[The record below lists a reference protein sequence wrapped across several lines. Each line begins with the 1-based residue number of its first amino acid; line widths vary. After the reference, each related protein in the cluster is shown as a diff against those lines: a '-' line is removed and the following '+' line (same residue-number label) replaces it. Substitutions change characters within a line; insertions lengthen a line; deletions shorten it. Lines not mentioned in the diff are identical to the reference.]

1 MKKPVPLFH
10 ELSELEHF
18 VSVCFHGLDWTSQAR
33 DLHDLAVRVAA
44 KLEPTGAKEEVGSV
58 ERLEQLEAWSIQQK
72 NSGFP
77 YLFEIAA
84 VRLVSM
90 LESTVEYFVVLRLK
104 DPTKLEDSEAVANL
118 KGPLLPFLMAEPS
131 ARAQILAEQL
141 QLSLGAGLKVGV
153 GRFEAVLNEVGLGGS
168 VSDLVRRTLLELVEY
183 RNVIVHRLRRADARL
198 LRSCPWLHC
207 QPGTRVS
214 LNHDDYRRYRA
225 AVTWYGAELYRR
237 WFISEDGDRTDVE
250 YLSDAKAGAEE
261 TLKRAMSESHGA
273 DGDRATSEK

>member
-18 VSVCFHGLDWTSQAR
+18 VSVCFHGLEWTSQAR
-33 DLHDLAVRVAA
+33 DLHDLATRVAA
-44 KLEPTGAKEEVGSV
+44 RLEPTESKEELGSG

-77 YLFEIAA
+77 YLFEIVV

-90 LESTVEYFVVLRLK
+90 LESTVDYFVVLRLN
-104 DPTKLEDSEAVANL
+104 DPTRLQASEAVANL

-141 QLSLGAGLKVGV
+141 QLALGAGLKVGV
-153 GRFEAVLNEVGLGGS
+153 GRFEAVLDEVGLGGS
-168 VSDLVRRTLLELVEY
+168 VAVLVRRTLLELIEY
-183 RNVIVHRLRRADARL
+183 RNVIVHRLGKIDAKL
-198 LRSCPWLHC
+198 LKSCPWLH
-207 QPGTRVS
+207 GEAGARVS

-237 WFISEDGDRTDVE
+237 WFVSKDGERADVG

-261 TLKRAMSESHGA
+261 TLKIATSGPLGA
-273 DGDRATSEK
+273 DSDVVTDEN